1 MLRLNVEWLAGEQ
14 VWKIT
19 NDELTKI
26 EQEIRTL
33 TPMPGIL
40 PDAAILNRIVEMERL
55 REEKKK
61 GHGFCAGSKERV

>member
-26 EQEIRTL
+26 EQEIRTV
-33 TPMPGIL
+33 TPRPGVFL
-40 PDAAILNRIVEMERL
+40 MSPP
-55 REEKKK
+55 
-61 GHGFCAGSKERV
+61 